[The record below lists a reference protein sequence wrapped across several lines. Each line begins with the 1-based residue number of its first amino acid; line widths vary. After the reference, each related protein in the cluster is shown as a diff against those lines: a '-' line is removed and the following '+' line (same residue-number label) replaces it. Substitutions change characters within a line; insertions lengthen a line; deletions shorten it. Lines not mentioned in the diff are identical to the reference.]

1 MNGPIKVSVLVAK
14 KVKTRS
20 LRYIAPI
27 LAEQING
34 VAILQ
39 VLEHD
44 QIVGK
49 LSFELRSKATL
60 ATDVSL
66 RPELL
71 EQSHPLS

>member
-1 MNGPIKVSVLVAK
+1 MNDPIKVSVLVAK

-27 LAEQING
+27 VAEQING
-34 VAILQ
+34 VAIQ

-71 EQSHPLS
+71 EQSYPLS